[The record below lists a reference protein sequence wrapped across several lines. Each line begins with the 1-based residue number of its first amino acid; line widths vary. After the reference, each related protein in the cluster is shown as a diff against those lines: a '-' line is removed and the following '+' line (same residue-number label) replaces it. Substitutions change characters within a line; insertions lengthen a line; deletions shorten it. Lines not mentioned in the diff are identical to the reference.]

1 MSKANGKI
9 LWEKL
14 DEYEQELLVNS
25 GAKIKYLFG
34 KDEVVVLM
42 YGDYKF
48 SVPFD
53 AFEYM
58 IKFDKENGR
67 EKIYRSNDVTDF
79 YVVKKN
85 VDVAEEYRELQF
97 KVSEDVYEDVCLLQ
111 YKYRLEPGI
120 LGAIKKAAHVRKL
133 GRTKSAWL
141 TLQPRILKGGR
152 PRGGCSA
159 DADNE
164 RLEYLYSN
172 YDSIVKSIVCR
183 DSFVDF
189 CDLERE
195 LNKRIGMHEIR
206 EKYNKLKK
214 MYL

>member
-14 DEYEQELLVNS
+14 DESEQELLVDS

-48 SVPFD
+48 SVPFNV
-53 AFEYM
+53 FEHM
-58 IKFDKENGR
+58 IRYDKENGR
-67 EKIYRSNDVTDF
+67 EKIYRSNDLTDF
-79 YVVKKN
+79 YVVRKDI
-85 VDVAEEYRELQF
+85 DVAAEYNGLNIDGEVF
-97 KVSEDVYEDVCLLQ
+97 EDVCLLQ

-120 LGAIKKAAHVRKL
+120 LNAVKKAAHVRKL

-141 TLQPRILKGGR
+141 TLQPRILRGGR
-152 PRGGCSA
+152 PRGSSRV
-159 DADNE
+159 DNE
-164 RLEYLYSN
+164 RLNYLYEN

-195 LNKRIGMHEIR
+195 LNKRIGMREIR